1 MTDFTTPADFALP
14 DWLTA
19 TFEEPLCAE
28 WMWLARACMKEI
40 EAKFA
45 AKHPDRIEVCFAEGR
60 GRLNIF
66 ALTNPPLVWFEL
78 SKLNAVTNKYQT
90 IGNDAKSLLDQI
102 TRTSSPVVDEA
113 QALAL
118 DIEGESTE
126 AQPFGSSNQH
136 EHPPILDLDENV
148 EGESADMDCGPRQSF
163 RVFSGLTDENLDAPG
178 SVRDE
183 DTTKRLSA
191 TMRRLTSRGP
201 MRPMQYPRLDW
212 QSRLDAL
219 ELDFPNFSSVIRTI
233 IRPHLGLLSHGHRH
247 RMVPTLLV
255 GEPGVGKTQ
264 FARELQAILGVP
276 ALFLVMA
283 QETNGSALG
292 GSSVFWSNAAP
303 GKLFEQVAWGHGGDP
318 VANPLI
324 IIDEVDK
331 AKELQYD
338 PLAALYSLLEVETA
352 ARFEDQAV
360 PGVLLDL
367 SHVRFLLTA
376 NDASEIPSPLLSR
389 VRTFHIQQPGEEQMK
404 RIAQKMFESLVQ
416 KYNLDLKPE
425 LPTAVLDDILQIG
438 PRETKVRLDAAIAI
452 AVTDNKHEL
461 DLVSWKKTEDRSKN
475 VRRRIGFF

>member
-1 MTDFTTPADFALP
+1 MTDLSTPADFALP

-28 WMWLARACMKEI
+28 WMWLARACLKEI

-45 AKHPDRIEVCFAEGR
+45 AKHSDMIEVCFAEGR

-66 ALTNPPLVWFEL
+66 ALTNPPLISFEL
-78 SKLNAVTNKYQT
+78 IKLNAITNKYQRL
-90 IGNDAKSLLDQI
+90 GNDARSLLDQI
-102 TRTSSPVVDEA
+102 IRTSSPVVHEA

-118 DIEGESTE
+118 NVEVESTV
-126 AQPFGSSNQH
+126 AQLSGSSYQQ
-136 EHPPILDLDENV
+136 EDPPFLDLDENG
-148 EGESADMDCGPRQSF
+148 EGESADRECGPRQSF
-163 RVFSGLTDENLDAPG
+163 RVFRGLTEENLDALG

-201 MRPMQYPRLDW
+201 MRPLQYPRRDW
-212 QSRLDAL
+212 QHHLDTL
-219 ELDFPNFSSVIRTI
+219 EHEFPNFSSVIRTI
-233 IRPHLGLLSHGHRH
+233 IRPHLVLLSRGHMH

-264 FARELQAILGVP
+264 FARELQGVLGVP

-292 GSSVFWSNAAP
+292 GTSVFWSNASP
-303 GKLFEQVAWGHGGDP
+303 GKLFDQVAWGNGRDP

-331 AKELQYD
+331 VKELQYD

-367 SHVRFLLTA
+367 SHVRFMLTA

-389 VRTFHIQQPGEEQMK
+389 VRTFHIQQPEEEQMK
-404 RIAQKMFESLVQ
+404 RIAQKMFESLVH

-425 LPTAVLDDILQIG
+425 LPTAVLDDILRIG
-438 PRETKVRLDAAIAI
+438 PRETKVRLDAAVAI

-461 DLVSWKKTEDRSKN
+461 DWVSWEKTKDRSKN